1 MPKNFFEEVVFT
13 ATMALCM
20 VYGMICY
27 NIAINTGGM
36 TNRVFIMALGEL
48 KIMWP
53 VAILLELLVVGK
65 IAPILAFKIVKP
77 TDRPQF
83 ITYAISFFICALMF
97 LLCH

>member
-20 VYGMICY
+20 GYGMICY

-48 KIMWP
+48 KIM
-53 VAILLELLVVGK
+53 
-65 IAPILAFKIVKP
+65 
-77 TDRPQF
+77 
-83 ITYAISFFICALMF
+83 
-97 LLCH
+97 